1 MNLVAPALAVLV
13 LSLATTAGVVRLH
26 QVVAQALARMAS
38 DGGGA

>member
-26 QVVAQALARMAS
+26 QVVMRALARMAN
-38 DGGGA
+38 DWGGA